1 MKNKMRRINI
11 IITVLA
17 LMLTLTACGKSEFG
31 VTENSWKHMTLTAQN
46 ADKDAFVMV
55 GSLDVADGEQIEITA
70 SLTKGSVKVE
80 IVRSPDNQSID
91 EIPEMD
97 GKAIITANL
106 ARTEGTSGTVP
117 AGTYLLRATCLEK
130 ATGTIQ
136 IDVSSAENSGSEG
149 NHEPVIAS
157 ESAAPTEPPEAA
169 SEPGRQNGE
178 RFEDV
183 IILEGMEETVYYEHI
198 RNDALGFE
206 MDYDYERFVRHSEQ
220 NREIFV
226 SCWDDPNNPE
236 NYLEVR
242 YSPLDAESAAASTSE
257 TLSNDYEISRDDSF
271 PLDRAGSCIRIL
283 AEEVKGGG
291 YMPDQ
296 LQTVYV
302 IPAADG
308 CRIATAH
315 CATVES
321 EGFLRRFRYM
331 MNTFS
336 AVAAQMNAGEN
347 QDQQSV
353 SGTFTG
359 VQGTEFVVPDGFIQL
374 DESPN
379 IGYQYTFWHPDYEIR
394 IVVCEIAPGYFPES
408 AYETDYN
415 IASKNPD
422 VTYFNHGDNW
432 FVQSGYNNNG
442 EEIFYSKESTTDRG
456 LKTFWIT
463 YPTAKRE
470 FGDPIAAEFEKNC
483 RF

>member
-1 MKNKMRRINI
+1 MRRINI

-55 GSLDVADGEQIEITA
+55 GSLDVADGEPVTWTSSDRSIATVSNGTITA
-70 SLTKGSVKVE
+70 
-80 IVRSPDNQSID
+80 QST
-91 EIPEMD
+91 

-136 IDVSSAENSGSEG
+136 IDVTSAENSGSEG

-157 ESAAPTEPPEAA
+157 EPAAPTEPPEAA

-183 IILEGMEETVYYEHI
+183 IILEGMEETVHYEHI

-291 YMPDQ
+291 FMPDQ
-296 LQTVYV
+296 LQSVYI
-302 IPAADG
+302 IPASDG
-308 CRIATAH
+308 CRVATAH
-315 CATVES
+315 CVAVES

-336 AVAAQMNAGEN
+336 AITCCE
-347 QDQQSV
+347 SI
-353 SGTFTG
+353 SLPGTWQTA
-359 VQGTEFVVPDGFIQL
+359 
-374 DESPN
+374 S
-379 IGYQYTFWHPDYEIR
+379 IGYSDDGTMQPDYYVRFTDSNILYGHLTDGQFVLDHSDKIVSTEETAAGGFKVQAEASNGVHYTFQTSESNDNVLE
-394 IVVCEIAPGYFPES
+394 YFETWREEEYPEM
-408 AYETDYN
+408 YRGG
-415 IASKNPD
+415 ASL
-422 VTYFNHGDNW
+422 
-432 FVQSGYNNNG
+432 
-442 EEIFYSKESTTDRG
+442 SK
-456 LKTFWIT
+456 I
-463 YPTAKRE
+463 
-470 FGDPIAAEFEKNC
+470 N
-483 RF
+483 